1 MREVFQ
7 FVAMLIEEITEAVR
21 QGVSDEEIRQRIA
34 APNSAGDKLIKA
46 IKARGDK
53 FNDFID
59 NG

>member
-34 APNSAGDKLIKA
+34 APNGVGDKLIKS
-46 IKARGDK
+46 IKARSDK
-53 FNDFID
+53 FNDFIH

>member
-21 QGVSDEEIRQRIA
+21 QGVSDDEIRQRIV

-46 IKARGDK
+46 IKARRDK

>member
-34 APNSAGDKLIKA
+34 APNGVGDKLIKA
-46 IKARGDK
+46 IKARSDK
-53 FNDFID
+53 FNDFIE